1 MYSLTVRTV
10 LPNTQNSFSFLQ
22 YALHVYDEL
31 MEKGKKYGI
40 QHAGYYAPRALRI
53 EKFFAFWGQD
63 IDTTT
68 TPFECGRVYR
78 VNFEV
83 SNSETIFY
91 QRDFYIRY
99 LNFY

>member
-1 MYSLTVRTV
+1 
-10 LPNTQNSFSFLQ
+10 
-22 YALHVYDEL
+22 

-83 SNSETIFY
+83 STLF
-91 QRDFYIRY
+91 
-99 LNFY
+99 LGGGG